1 LLSLFFSTVCPNPR
15 RDVSVYSLLCSA
27 DLPAKYC
34 LLHSLIV
41 SEASHLILGRL
52 FPVFQSTSSSLACG
66 CSTFFSYMTSL
77 AVIKL
82 RTLLLLVTMN
92 ARSCHLN
99 ASFVC
104 WLLSTGFVILL
115 TFLLNLNKVCF
126 CLLNFSLG
134 SYFPPKLLLGSINPP
149 KQQI

>member
-1 LLSLFFSTVCPNPR
+1 MWLL
-15 RDVSVYSLLCSA
+15 Y
-27 DLPAKYC
+27 
-34 LLHSLIV
+34 
-41 SEASHLILGRL
+41 
-52 FPVFQSTSSSLACG
+52 
-66 CSTFFSYMTSL
+66 FFSYMTSL

-115 TFLLNLNKVCF
+115 PFLLNF
-126 CLLNFSLG
+126 AIDM
-134 SYFPPKLLLGSINPP
+134 KLLIHSFSVRVVHQNVLKAAYVVIAILFFHVPW
-149 KQQI
+149 